1 MPLTITLNK
10 VKAGDLVKIK
20 YDSAHWLGYGI
31 VVEVYA
37 GGKQAK
43 VMWFDNFDE
52 DPLVIEQTSA
62 LEIISER
69 V

>member
-1 MPLTITLNK
+1 M
-10 VKAGDLVKIK
+10 KAGDLVKIK
-20 YDSAHWLGYGI
+20 HDSSFWLGYGI
-31 VVEVYA
+31 VVEMYI
-37 GGKQAK
+37 GGRQAK